1 MPDLASRLGAVS
13 AIAVA
18 QPDDE
23 LMAAVLAKLFADRQL
38 AVDRRVIDYIAMRM
52 ERSFAS
58 ARQLVD
64 SLDRE
69 ALARQRR
76 VTRPLAAELLE
87 RMEARPG
94 TG

>member
-1 MPDLASRLGAVS
+1 
-13 AIAVA
+13 
-18 QPDDE
+18 
-23 LMAAVLAKLFADRQL
+23 
-38 AVDRRVIDYIAMRM
+38 M

-58 ARQLVD
+58 ARLLVD